1 MPDETATREYR
12 PYPPARIP
20 TGRVMIDD
28 QEHILGPDGAK
39 LPIGTVKPQNVM
51 EDELVRSE
59 MSHAVALS
67 DQLSRFLA
75 HFHDNLGAFEALVAE
90 RYGATVGG
98 KKGNKTLM
106 SYDGL
111 FKVQVQVADNI
122 VFGPELQVAKTLVDE
137 CLTDWTASAG
147 DELKAVVTRAFNTDK
162 EGQIN
167 RAALYSLLRLEI
179 SDERWKAAMQAI
191 RDAMRVVGSKSYVRF
206 YRRDAADA
214 PWAAVTID
222 LAKA

>member
-1 MPDETATREYR
+1 MTM
-12 PYPPARIP
+12 YPPAQIP
-20 TGRVMIDD
+20 TGRVTIDGY
-28 QEHILGPDGAK
+28 EHILGPDGAK
-39 LPIGTVKPQNVM
+39 LPIGTVKPQHVL
-51 EDELVRSE
+51 EDELVRGE
-59 MSHAVALS
+59 ISHAVALS

-75 HFHDNLGAFEALVAE
+75 HFHANLGAYEALIAE
-90 RYGATVGG
+90 RYNATVGG

-111 FKVQVQVADNI
+111 LKVTVQIADN
-122 VFGPELQVAKTLVDE
+122 VQFGPELQVAKSLVDE
-137 CLTDWTASAG
+137 CLNDWTASAG
-147 DELKAVVTRAFNTDK
+147 DELKAVITRAFNTDK

-179 SDERWKAAMQAI
+179 NDDRWRQAMQAI

-206 YRRDAADA
+206 YRRQTSDAQ
-214 PWAAVTID
+214 WEAVTID

>member
-1 MPDETATREYR
+1 MTM
-12 PYPPARIP
+12 YPPARIP
-20 TGRVMIDD
+20 TGRVMIEGA
-28 QEHILGPDGAK
+28 EHILGPDGAK
-39 LPIGTVKPQNVM
+39 LPIGTVKPQHVM

-67 DQLSRFLA
+67 GQLERFVA
-75 HFHDNLGAFEALVAE
+75 HFYSNLNAFEALVAE
-90 RYGATVGG
+90 RYGASVGG

-111 FKVQVQVADNI
+111 FKVTVQIADN
-122 VFGPELQVAKTLVDE
+122 VQFGPELQVAKSLVDE
-137 CLTDWTASAG
+137 CLTDWSATSG
-147 DELKAVVTRAFNTDK
+147 DELKAVITRAFNTDK

-179 SDERWKAAMQAI
+179 ADERWRQAMQAI

-214 PWAAVTID
+214 PWTAVTID

>member
-1 MPDETATREYR
+1 MIPEQT
-12 PYPPARIP
+12 PYPPAPIP
-20 TGRVMIDD
+20 TGRVLIDGV
-28 QEHILGPDGAK
+28 EHILGPDGAK

-59 MSHAVALS
+59 MGHAVALS
-67 DQLSRFLA
+67 EQISRFLA
-75 HFHDNLGAFEALVAE
+75 HFQENLAAFEALLAE
-90 RYGATVGG
+90 QYGATVGG

-111 FKVQVQVADNI
+111 MKITVQVADNI
-122 VFGPELQVAKTLVDE
+122 QFGPELQIAKSLVDE
-137 CLTDWTASAG
+137 CLNDWTASAG

-179 SDERWKAAMQAI
+179 ADDRWKRAMQAI

-206 YRRDAADA
+206 YRRVAADA
-214 PWAAVTID
+214 PWEAVTID

>member
-1 MPDETATREYR
+1 MTPELR
-12 PYPPARIP
+12 PYPPAKIP
-20 TGRVMIDD
+20 TGRVMIDGV
-28 QEHILGPDGAK
+28 EHILGPDGAK
-39 LPIGTVKPQNVM
+39 LPIGTVKPQHVM
-51 EDELVRSE
+51 EDELVRCE
-59 MSHAVALS
+59 VSHAVALS
-67 DQLSRFLA
+67 EQLSRFLG
-75 HFHDNLGAFEALVAE
+75 HFQENLGAFEALIAE
-90 RYGATVGG
+90 RYGAGVGG

-111 FKVQVQVADNI
+111 YKVTVQVADNI
-122 VFGPELQVAKTLVDE
+122 VFGPELQVAKSLVDE
-137 CLTDWTASAG
+137 CLNDWTASAG

-179 SDERWKAAMQAI
+179 ADERWKRGMQAI

-206 YRRDAADA
+206 YRRPTSDA
-214 PWAAVTID
+214 PWEPVTID

>member
-1 MPDETATREYR
+1 MTPELH
-12 PYPPARIP
+12 PYPPAKIP
-20 TGRVMIDD
+20 TGRVMIDGA
-28 QEHILGPDGAK
+28 EHILGADGAK
-39 LPIGTVKPQNVM
+39 LPIGVVKPQHVM

-67 DQLSRFLA
+67 EQLSRFLG
-75 HFHDNLGAFEALVAE
+75 HFWDNLGAFEALLAE

-111 FKVQVQVADNI
+111 FKVTVQVADNI
-122 VFGPELQVAKTLVDE
+122 QFGPELQIAKSLVDE

-167 RAALYSLLRLEI
+167 RAALYSLLKLEI
-179 SDERWKAAMQAI
+179 GDERWKRGMQAI

-206 YRRDAADA
+206 YRRDTADG
-214 PWAAVTID
+214 PWEAVTID

>member
-1 MPDETATREYR
+1 MTPEPR
-12 PYPPARIP
+12 PYPPAKIP
-20 TGRVMIDD
+20 TGRVMIEGD
-28 QEHILGPDGAK
+28 EHILGPDGAK

-51 EDELVRSE
+51 EDELVRAE

-67 DQLSRFLA
+67 EQLSRFLG
-75 HFHDNLGAFEALVAE
+75 HFHANLDAFEALLAE
-90 RYGATVGG
+90 QYGATVGG

-111 FKVQVQVADNI
+111 LKITVQVADNI
-122 VFGPELQVAKTLVDE
+122 QFGPELQIAKTLVDE
-137 CLTDWTASAG
+137 CLNEWTASA
-147 DELKAVVTRAFNTDK
+147 EAPLKAVITKAFNTDK

-179 SDERWKAAMQAI
+179 ADERWKSAMKAI

-206 YRRDAADA
+206 YRRETADA
-214 PWAAVTID
+214 PWEAVTID